1 MNKAMAAHCDALGY
15 SKVMQFQFWFHQ
27 EEIPGDHF
35 EMFLQDGI
43 APVIIIIISICLL
56 ENIVSV
62 PWSLYGARFEFIR
75 YNSALNS
82 LDWFSKSSISKMPSR
97 LSTLYELSAH
107 GGTWK
112 YKGKNN

>member
-1 MNKAMAAHCDALGY
+1 
-15 SKVMQFQFWFHQ
+15 
-27 EEIPGDHF
+27 
-35 EMFLQDGI
+35 MFLQDGI

-82 LDWFSKSSISKMPSR
+82 LD
-97 LSTLYELSAH
+97 
-107 GGTWK
+107 
-112 YKGKNN
+112 